1 MPHRRRRYL
10 LANIGSNQRL
20 DGRAIDLVHERHGLA
35 EICLRIAPAVAGTM
49 LNPFMAVEERL
60 CPRHSD
66 IKARPR
72 FRAQTNLGERLPVAF
87 SSALIK
93 A

>member
-1 MPHRRRRYL
+1 MPHRGGGYL
-10 LANIGSNQRL
+10 LTYIGSNQRL
-20 DGRAIDLVHERHGLA
+20 DGRAINLVDERHGLA
-35 EICLRIAPAVAGTM
+35 EICVRVAAAVAGAM

-66 IKARPR
+66 AKAGPR
-72 FRAQTNLGERLPVAF
+72 FRAQPNLVSACQSPF